1 MRQVVR
7 QFMQRERCVALK
19 DPDGTIRVVAE
30 DYYYKSETYY
40 RILYGELKG
49 ERVVPSS
56 RELLEAFVV
65 PICLE
70 KARKSDIPVCRWEI
84 SYGYIKMPAIAYS
97 LNYFADPAEYSIL
110 RDEWIA
116 KQVIR
121 HITNSGKY
129 PFCYQPISEEAEL
142 HTVVSIF
149 GEIQQGDPDVREM
162 ADAIYRVF
170 RIPIMNIVLVKE
182 GERYQL
188 SSLSP
193 VKYSKLTREE
203 RRLLKRKIAGASVWQ
218 T

>member
-1 MRQVVR
+1 
-7 QFMQRERCVALK
+7 MQRDRCVALT

-40 RILYGELKG
+40 KILCSEMKG
-49 ERVVPSS
+49 LSVAPSS

-70 KARKSDIPVCRWEI
+70 KAKKAGIPVCRWEI
-84 SYGYIKMPAIAYS
+84 SYGYIRMPAIAYS
-97 LNYFADPAEYSIL
+97 LSYFADPAEYSIL

-116 KQVIR
+116 RQVIR

-129 PFCYQPISEEAEL
+129 PFCYQPISEGAEL
-142 HTVVSIF
+142 HAMVSIF
-149 GEIQQGDPDVREM
+149 GEIQQGDSDLRGI
-162 ADAIYRVF
+162 ADAVYRLF
-170 RIPIMNIVLVKE
+170 RIPLMNIVSVRE
-182 GERYQL
+182 DDRHYL

-203 RRLLKRKIAGASVWQ
+203 RGVLKRMIAGASVWE